1 MDERDHKAMNE
12 ISENHEKFKGESD
25 PFKKLEYAAKN
36 VILQIKSAKHA
47 ISELNKLAK
56 IYGYV
61 ILEDDGTLMKI
72 NCDCSCPIP
81 FCSSDKLYCRKC
93 GKPI

>member
-1 MDERDHKAMNE
+1 MSEL
-12 ISENHEKFKGESD
+12 IENHKKFIGEVD
-25 PFKKLEYAAKN
+25 PFKKLEYASKN
-36 VILQIKSAKHA
+36 VILQLKSVKHA

-56 IYGYV
+56 EYGYV

-72 NCDCSCPIP
+72 NCDCSCPNP
-81 FCSSDKLYCRKC
+81 FRHNEKLFCRKC